1 MNQNLILYRRK
12 NIKINFKHLRTIN
25 YIEQIR
31 NIRKKILYTH
41 LPTNLCFYKED
52 FSIATY
58 HFGIFIDNE
67 LVSVLTLIKNFYIY
81 NTKLSSYQLR
91 GMATKTEF
99 QRRYIGKSLLQK
111 SLQYINLR
119 TNTSLVWC
127 NARKNVFNFYSKNK
141 FKQQGS
147 LFYIK
152 NIGLHYTMYFDCRLL
167 KKQS

>member
-12 NIKINFKHLRTIN
+12 NIKINFKHLRTTN

-52 FSIATY
+52 FLSATH

-81 NTKLSSYQLR
+81 NTKLPSYQLR

-99 QRRYIGKSLLQK
+99 QRKNIGKSLLQK
-111 SLQYINLR
+111 SLHFINLR

-127 NARKNVFNFYSKNK
+127 NARKNVLNFYSKNE
-141 FKQQGS
+141 FKKQGS